1 MTAHFPRRRLTVS
14 TVLLVFAAG
23 WSAALGQSGSG
34 RPGDQLVFPQQDAGV
49 AALDARAAAQRGTA
63 GQFAVNYRFQ
73 FRDRVAESGI
83 TFVHQIVDDA
93 GLAYKAV
100 HYDHGTGLAA
110 ADVDGDGL
118 EDLYFVNQ
126 LGGSELWRNLGGG
139 RFANIT
145 AQSGVALTDR
155 VSVGASFA
163 DIDNDGD
170 QDLFVTTVRG
180 GNALFENDGRGRF
193 TDIARAAGVDY
204 VGHSS
209 GAVFFDYDN
218 DGRLDLYVSNVG
230 QYTSD
235 ARGRGGAYV
244 GLQDAFD
251 GHLHDDRTEPGILYR
266 NAGGNRFVNVTAEVG
281 LGSVR
286 WNGDAT
292 VADLNGD
299 GLRDLYATSMQGP
312 DHFYENSGGKRFVER
327 TDRYFPRTPWGAMGV
342 KFFDYDNDGRLDL
355 FVTDMH
361 SDMSQV
367 VGPDLEKLKSTIRFT
382 DAFLRWDKSRFV
394 FGNAFYRNLG
404 GGRFEEASDRLGLE
418 TFWPWGPS
426 VGDLNADGWQDVFIT
441 GSMNFPFRYGINSV
455 LLNNR
460 AEKFLDSEFLLGVEP
475 RKDRGTHT
483 KWFDLDCSVPGP
495 TQKRVCQGRRDRVTV
510 MAPLGSRSSVM
521 FDLNQDG
528 ALDIVT
534 ADFNSAPQVL
544 ISNLAEG
551 GPLHWLKVTLTGV
564 VSNRD
569 GLGAVVRVLSGG
581 RVLTQWHD
589 GKSGYLSQ
597 SALPLYFGL
606 GDATRI
612 DRVEVDWPSG
622 QRQVVTAGLQDRS
635 TLRLTEPR

>member
-1 MTAHFPRRRLTVS
+1 MMIARRYHRWLTAAA
-14 TVLLVFAAG
+14 VLLAAG
-23 WSAALGQSGSG
+23 GLAVSNHSASAQPDRELI
-34 RPGDQLVFPQQDAGV
+34 FPPQDAGV
-49 AALDARAAAQRGTA
+49 ATLDARAAAQRGTT
-63 GQFAVNYRFQ
+63 GQFTVNYRFQ

-83 TFVHQIVDDA
+83 TFAHQIVDDA
-93 GLAYKAV
+93 GLTYKAV
-100 HYDHGTGLAA
+100 HYDHGTGVAA
-110 ADVDGDGL
+110 ADVDGDSL
-118 EDLYFVNQ
+118 ADLYFVNQ
-126 LGGSELWRNLGGG
+126 IGGSELWRNLGDG
-139 RFANIT
+139 RFANVT
-145 AQSGVALTDR
+145 ARAGVSLADR
-155 VSVGASFA
+155 VSVGAAFA
-163 DIDNDGD
+163 DTDNDGD
-170 QDLFVTTVRG
+170 QDLFVTSVRG
-180 GNALFENDGRGRF
+180 GNALLENDGQGRF
-193 TDIARAAGVDY
+193 ADISRSAGVDY

-230 QYTSD
+230 RYTSD

-266 NAGGNRFVNVTAEVG
+266 NAGGNRFVNVTAETG
-281 LGSVR
+281 LGGVR

-292 VADLNGD
+292 VADVNGD
-299 GLRDLYATSMQGP
+299 GFLDLYATSMQGP
-312 DHFYENSGGKRFVER
+312 DHFYENSNGTRFVER

-342 KFFDYDNDGRLDL
+342 KFFDYDNDGRPDL

-367 VGPDLEKLKSTIRFT
+367 VPPNLEKQKSTIRFT
-382 DAFLRWDKSRFV
+382 DAFIRWDKTRFV
-394 FGNAFYRNLG
+394 FGNAFYRNRG
-404 GGRFEEASDRLGLE
+404 SGDFEEISDRLGLE

-426 VGDLNADGWQDVFIT
+426 VADLNADGWQDVFIT

-460 AEKFLDSEFLLGVEP
+460 GERFLDSEFLLGVEP
-475 RKDRGTHT
+475 RRDRRTHT
-483 KWFDLDCSVPGP
+483 RWFDLDCGVPGP

-510 MAPLGSRSSVM
+510 MATLGSRSSVA
-521 FDLNQDG
+521 FDLDQDG
-528 ALDIVT
+528 DLDIVT
-534 ADFNSAPQVL
+534 ADFNSPPQVL
-544 ISNLAEG
+544 VSNLAEAG
-551 GPLHWLKVTLTGV
+551 GLHWLKVALTGV

-569 GLGAVVRVLSGG
+569 GLGAVVRVSAGG

-606 GDATRI
+606 GDAARI

-622 QRQVVTAGLQDRS
+622 RRQVVTAGLQDRS